1 MLRTGEVHVVSGSGL
16 RSTETVT
23 AMTGKA
29 RSTSMWTGRPGLE
42 RTGGTMPAVEARE
55 ERLRP
60 RPSMWHERQ
69 PSRVVAIGGGT
80 GLPVVL
86 TGLRR
91 HLPSDC
97 RITAVVTAA
106 DDGGSSGVL
115 RQQYGVLPPGD
126 IRNCLIALARV
137 APEVSA
143 ALQYRFD
150 DGFSGPGHPVGNL
163 LLTAL
168 DMVASDEVTAIRL
181 AAGLLGIR
189 DAVLPS
195 TTRRV
200 HLVADLEDGRQVRGE
215 SEIPRS
221 GAPIRRLRIDPPDAS
236 PAPGLLEALWD
247 ADAVILGPGSLYT
260 SVLATLLVP
269 GLLKAV
275 AAVQGPKIFVCN
287 LMTEPGETDGYGV
300 AAHVEALAAH
310 GLPREAL
317 DCVVVNNG
325 PIPTKVRIRCLA
337 EGAAPVSADFAASS
351 GRPRVVTADLLE
363 PGPLVRHDPD
373 KLGPLLCELVAG
385 HPSGRMR
392 IGWPVSEGNGCKS
405 ASVVSLDRLRE
416 TREQ

>member
-1 MLRTGEVHVVSGSGL
+1 
-16 RSTETVT
+16 
-23 AMTGKA
+23 
-29 RSTSMWTGRPGLE
+29 
-42 RTGGTMPAVEARE
+42 MPAGIEARE
-55 ERLRP
+55 ERLLPGR
-60 RPSMWHERQ
+60 SMWHERRL
-69 PSRVVAIGGGT
+69 SRVVAVGGGS

-91 HLPSDC
+91 HLPPDC
-97 RITAVVTAA
+97 RIAAVVTAA

-150 DGFSGPGHPVGNL
+150 DGSSGPGHPVGNL

-168 DMVASDEVTAIRL
+168 DMVAADEVTAIRL
-181 AAGLLGIR
+181 AADLLGIR
-189 DAVLPS
+189 DVVLPS

-200 HLVADLEDGRQVRGE
+200 HLVADLADGRQVRGE

-236 PAPGLLEALWD
+236 PAPEVLAALRD
-247 ADAVILGPGSLYT
+247 ADAVILGPGSFYT
-260 SVLATLLVP
+260 SVLATLVVP
-269 GLLKAV
+269 GLLEAV
-275 AAVQGPKIFVCN
+275 AATHGPRIFVCN

-317 DCVVVNNG
+317 DYVVVNNG
-325 PIPTKVRIRCLA
+325 PIPAKLRARYLT
-337 EGAAPVSADFAASS
+337 EGAGPVSVDFAAPS
-351 GRPRVVTADLLE
+351 GHPLVVTTDLLE
-363 PGPLVRHDPD
+363 PAPVVRHDPD
-373 KLGPLLCELVAG
+373 KLGPLLCQLVAG
-385 HPSGRMR
+385 HPRRRMR
-392 IGWPVSEGNGCKS
+392 IGWPVTGGNGRES
-405 ASVVSLDRLRE
+405 GSVVSLDRLRE
-416 TREQ
+416 PRER